1 MFLKPD
7 ATRYLTKLYSIA
19 RDVLDESETWLS
31 HIPDFEVIP
40 LPRRNIGPEIFRNIL
55 QAVRNNQAIEIKY
68 QSLSTNRPKPVWRW
82 FTPHAFGFDGM
93 RWHTRAFCHIDKQFK
108 NFLLPRILDTH
119 AEDKG
124 KADPFD
130 DFT

>member
-1 MFLKPD
+1 MRLGFLIYPI
-7 ATRYLTKLYSIA
+7 LKLS
-19 RDVLDESETWLS
+19 
-31 HIPDFEVIP
+31 P
-40 LPRRNIGPEIFRNIL
+40 FRNIL

-82 FTPHAFGFDGM
+82 FTPHAFGFEGM

-108 NFLLPRILDTH
+108 DFLLPRILDTH